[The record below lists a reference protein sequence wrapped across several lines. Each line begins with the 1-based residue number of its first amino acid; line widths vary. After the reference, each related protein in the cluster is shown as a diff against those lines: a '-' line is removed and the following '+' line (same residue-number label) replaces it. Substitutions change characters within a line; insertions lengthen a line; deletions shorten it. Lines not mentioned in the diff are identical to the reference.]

1 MDLAYETGAL
11 SGDVTPLQYWALA
24 YYLVSKKRDA
34 DERADLE
41 RRWHAFFT
49 NRKLYEQVFP
59 TEPEDEQSAEL
70 VEDDFMA
77 AERMLEE
84 LDRKGELTI
93 SEDNAGDWI

>member
-59 TEPEDEQSAEL
+59 TELEDERSAEL

>member
-24 YYLVSKKRDA
+24 YYLVSKTRDA

-41 RRWHAFFT
+41 RRRHAFFT

-59 TEPEDEQSAEL
+59 TEPDEERSAEL

>member
-11 SGDVTPLQYWALA
+11 SGDVTPIQYWALA

-34 DERADLE
+34 DERADIE

-59 TEPEDEQSAEL
+59 QEPEEEQSAEL
-70 VEDDFMA
+70 VESDFRD
-77 AERMLEE
+77 AERMLAE

-93 SEDNAGDWI
+93 TENNAGEWI